1 MPIFYFQYQ
10 ALPTLQSEAFE
21 DSGGAYVNCWV
32 KADSEMQAREI
43 ATKAIE
49 ANNWRIVSVEE
60 ECREVTEEDFSE
72 NEKSLEYYLQATID
86 GECYVYHQWPN
97 ESQEGDIVH

>member
-1 MPIFYFQYQ
+1 VPIYYFQYQ
-10 ALPTLQSEAFE
+10 AVPALQSEALE
-21 DSGGAYVNCWV
+21 DSGGAYINCWV
-32 KADSEMQAREI
+32 KADSEMHAREI
-43 ATKAIE
+43 ATQAIE
-49 ANNWRIVSVEE
+49 ATNWRIVSVEE

-72 NEKSLEYYLQATID
+72 NAKGLEYYRQAIVD